1 MSSEFMHQTGQ
12 PYTALARGGRWSWRA
27 VDIVTLAVLGCAFG
41 VAFWGFDT
49 LLYNPLKALLAGFP
63 PAAELLLG
71 VWLLPCVV
79 GMLLVRRPGA
89 ALLVELVAANLEMLL
104 GNQWGSLVLIS
115 AVLQALGV
123 EVVAALLRW
132 RSFSLKMAMAGGALA
147 AVFEI
152 VVFEWWAYVP
162 EYAVDWK
169 LAYLAG
175 GVISGA
181 LIAGIGGF
189 ALVKALAATGSV
201 NAFPP
206 GEEHLVAADP
216 VHGAFPAAR

>member
-1 MSSEFMHQTGQ
+1 MSSQFIHQTGQ
-12 PYTALARGGRWSWRA
+12 PYTAVARGGRWSWRA

-41 VAFWGFDT
+41 VAFWGFDS
-49 LLYNPLKALLAGFP
+49 LLYPGLTAVMTGFP
-63 PAAELLLG
+63 PAQEILLG

-104 GNQWGSLVLIS
+104 GNRWGSLVLIS

-123 EVVAALLRW
+123 EIVAALFRW
-132 RSFSLKMAMAGGALA
+132 RSFSLRMAMAAGAMA
-147 AVFEI
+147 ALLEI
-152 VVFEWWAYVP
+152 VIFEWWSYVG
-162 EYAVDWK
+162 EYALDWK
-169 LAYLAG
+169 LVYLAAG
-175 GVISGA
+175 LISGV
-181 LIAGIGGF
+181 LVAGIGGF